1 MRLVVNRD
9 EVTNGAAPGVRYRV
23 SSSIREEEQRL

>member
-9 EVTNGAAPGVRYRV
+9 EVTNRAAPGVRYWV
-23 SSSIREEEQRL
+23 SSSIREKERL